1 MNRRM
6 LDPSLTRVVT
16 ALAAV
21 IAVAVAVMLPSTYFL
36 STRAAWHAEVA
47 AESKVASAVISQLI
61 NTNPELWA
69 FENARIRGLLAMLGP
84 LHETERRAVLFGRD
98 QLVAEQGAG
107 VPLLPMTA
115 ETPLYD
121 SGHIVG
127 RVEIQRS
134 QRKLWLVT
142 VAIAL
147 FAASLGAVT
156 FAVLRSWPLRLLQ
169 RALARSHHLAS
180 HDTLTGLPNRALF
193 HDRVEQELAW
203 CRRDG
208 STLAILYLDLDRFK
222 EVNDTLG
229 HATGDRL
236 LVGAAGRLRTC
247 VRETDTLARLGGD
260 EFAVIQ
266 TGIRQLADIEMLAQ
280 RLIDVLDQAFDLEG
294 NQVNVGVS
302 IGIALRRAA
311 ELIISNVDPGI
322 LLQEAD
328 IALYRAKEEGRGVY
342 RFFAAEMNAK
352 LLERRALESDMVSA
366 LEQGQFHLHYQPQ
379 FDLAER
385 RVVGAEALLRWH
397 HPVRGE
403 VRPDAFIALAEECG
417 LIVRIG
423 EWVLREACRQAALW
437 PSLRCMAV
445 NVSPVQFRRPGF
457 VDQVNDALACA
468 GIDAGRLELEIT
480 EGVLLHETNETL
492 ATLRRLHAIGVTIAM
507 DDFGTGYSSLGYLQ
521 KFPFDK
527 IKIDRSF
534 VKNLQTDAHAA
545 EIVRA
550 VLRMSHAMG
559 IRVNAEGVEHESQT
573 RVLQEEGCEEV
584 QGFLF
589 GRGLDAE
596 DFSTLLARTT
606 PAMAPWVVAAT

>member
-1 MNRRM
+1 MIRRI
-6 LDPSLTRVVT
+6 LEPALTHTVT
-16 ALAAV
+16 ALAAT
-21 IAVAVAVMLPSTYFL
+21 IALAVTLMLPSTYFL
-36 STRAAWHAEVA
+36 SASAARHAEVA

-84 LHETERRAVLFGRD
+84 LQDTERRAVFFGRD
-98 QLVAEQGAG
+98 QLVAEQGDS
-107 VPLLPMTA
+107 VLPPLMTA
-115 ETPLYD
+115 GTPLYD
-121 SGHIVG
+121 SGNIVG

-134 QRKLWLVT
+134 QRQLWLVT
-142 VAIAL
+142 AAIAA

-169 RALARSHHLAS
+169 RALARSTHLAT

-208 STLAILYLDLDRFK
+208 SMLAILYLDLDRFK

-229 HATGDRL
+229 HAAGDRL
-236 LVGAAGRLRTC
+236 LVGVAGRLRTC
-247 VRETDTLARLGGD
+247 IRETDTLARLGGD
-260 EFAVIQ
+260 EFAIIQ
-266 TGIRQLADIEMLAQ
+266 AGIRQLADIEMLAQ
-280 RLIDVLDQAFDLEG
+280 RLIDAMDQAFDLAG

-302 IGIALRRAA
+302 VGIALRRAT
-311 ELIISNVDPGI
+311 ELAVSNADPGI

-328 IALYRAKEEGRGVY
+328 TALYRSKEEGRGVY
-342 RFFAAEMNAK
+342 RFFATEMNEK
-352 LLERRALESDMVSA
+352 LLERRALESDIVTA
-366 LEQGQFHLHYQPQ
+366 LAQGQFRLHYQPQ

-403 VRPDAFIALAEECG
+403 VRPEAFIPLAEDCG

-423 EWVLREACRQAALW
+423 EWVLREACRQAARW
-437 PSLRCMAV
+437 PSLNCMAV

-457 VDQVNDALACA
+457 VDQVKNALARV
-468 GIDAGRLELEIT
+468 GIDGRRLELEIT
-480 EGVLLHETNETL
+480 EGVLLHETEETL

-534 VKNLQTDAHAA
+534 VAALQTDSHAA

-559 IRVNAEGVEHESQT
+559 IRVNAEGVEQEAQANM
-573 RVLQEEGCEEV
+573 LMEEGCEEV

-589 GRGLDAE
+589 SRGLDVEA
-596 DFSTLLARTT
+596 FSTLLAHSAHAT
-606 PAMAPWVVAAT
+606 MPWEIASA